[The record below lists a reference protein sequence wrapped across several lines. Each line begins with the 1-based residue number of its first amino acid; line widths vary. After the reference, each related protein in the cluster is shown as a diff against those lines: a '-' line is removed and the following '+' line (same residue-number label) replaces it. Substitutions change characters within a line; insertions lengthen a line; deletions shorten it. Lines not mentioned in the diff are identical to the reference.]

1 MRNQLRQYV
10 ILAIVLLFCA
20 VNVFLG
26 LRSILH
32 SNDEV
37 TTFAVGDWE
46 GITFPRYN
54 GPAIYSTTAPRAQ
67 VVSLPNVS
75 SSSNALFHHHAV
87 MSYSGGR
94 VVTPQ
99 AQMSSTAHKIYQTS
113 DQHVRALGSGAGA
126 GGNATTGT
134 TSYASSSTST
144 YNIPH
149 IALALPSVRTRT
161 LALAVNNINIASTSS
176 TMLANDG
183 MATVIHRNSRIRKTA
198 PSGEGLGEDD
208 YGTIEKKDG
217 ETWFW
222 DGEQWINQTPIGTTK
237 IDNGK
242 VYEWDGSDWVYKGDQ
257 ADPDAPIGDIPFILL
272 LICAAAYSILR
283 VRKTKTVTNL

>member
-26 LRSILH
+26 VRSILH

-37 TTFAVGDWE
+37 TTFTVGDWE

-54 GPAIYSTTAPRAQ
+54 GPAIYSTAAPRAQ

-87 MSYSGGR
+87 TSYSGGR
-94 VVTPQ
+94 VAAPQ

-113 DQHVRALGSGAGA
+113 DQHVRSLGSGAGA
-126 GGNATTGT
+126 GGNATIGT
-134 TSYASSSTST
+134 TSYSSSSTST

-161 LALAVNNINIASTSS
+161 LANNNIYAENLATSSVILADASTP
-176 TMLANDG
+176 TRTPRTKGLRRLTPD
-183 MATVIHRNSRIRKTA
+183 
-198 PSGEGLGEDD
+198 GEGEYPGEPNGDNTQIWD
-208 YGTIEKKDG
+208 EVNGWVPAPEIGTIRIIGGVECVWTADG
-217 ETWFW
+217 WRPTSDLPE
-222 DGEQWINQTPIGTTK
+222 PGT
-237 IDNGK
+237 
-242 VYEWDGSDWVYKGDQ
+242 
-257 ADPDAPIGDIPFILL
+257 PIGDIPFILL
-272 LICAAAYSILR
+272 LMFAAVYSIHR

>member
-32 SNDEV
+32 SHDEV

-54 GPAIYSTTAPRAQ
+54 GPAIYSTTAPRAH

-87 MSYSGGR
+87 MSYSGGK
-94 VVTPQ
+94 VATPQ

-113 DQHVRALGSGAGA
+113 DQQVRSFGSGAGA

-134 TSYASSSTST
+134 TSYASSSTAT

-149 IALALPSVRTRT
+149 IAFALPSVRTRT
-161 LALAVNNINIASTSS
+161 LANNNIYADNLATSSVILADASTPAR
-176 TMLANDG
+176 TPLTRGLRRLTLDG
-183 MATVIHRNSRIRKTA
+183 DGEYPGEPNRDNTQIWDEVNGWVPA
-198 PSGEGLGEDD
+198 PEI
-208 YGTIEKKDG
+208 GTIRIIGGVECVWTADG
-217 ETWFW
+217 WRPTSDLPE
-222 DGEQWINQTPIGTTK
+222 PGT
-237 IDNGK
+237 
-242 VYEWDGSDWVYKGDQ
+242 
-257 ADPDAPIGDIPFILL
+257 PIGDIPFILL
-272 LICAAAYSILR
+272 LICAAAYSIHR

>member
-32 SNDEV
+32 SHDEV

-54 GPAIYSTTAPRAQ
+54 GPAIYSTTAPRAH

-75 SSSNALFHHHAV
+75 SSSNTLFHHHAV

-94 VVTPQ
+94 VAAPQ

-113 DQHVRALGSGAGA
+113 DQHVRSFGSGAGA

-161 LALAVNNINIASTSS
+161 LANNNIYADNLATSSVILADASTPAR
-176 TMLANDG
+176 TPLTRGLRRAFPDDPEQGEIHEEDGVWYWYDDETGWVLAD
-183 MATVIHRNSRIRKTA
+183 
-198 PSGEGLGEDD
+198 
-208 YGTIEKKDG
+208 
-217 ETWFW
+217 
-222 DGEQWINQTPIGTTK
+222 TK
-237 IDNGK
+237 IEGGK
-242 VYEWDGSDWVYKGDQ
+242 VYVWDGSRWVYKGDQ

>member
-26 LRSILH
+26 LRSILR

-87 MSYSGGR
+87 MSYNGGK
-94 VVTPQ
+94 VATPQ

-113 DQHVRALGSGAGA
+113 DQHVRSLGSGAGA
-126 GGNATTGT
+126 GGNTTTGT
-134 TSYASSSTST
+134 TSYSSSSTST

-161 LALAVNNINIASTSS
+161 LANNNIYTDNLATSSVILADASTPAR
-176 TMLANDG
+176 TPLTRGLRRAFPDDPEQGEIHEEGGVWYWYDDETGWVLAD
-183 MATVIHRNSRIRKTA
+183 
-198 PSGEGLGEDD
+198 
-208 YGTIEKKDG
+208 
-217 ETWFW
+217 
-222 DGEQWINQTPIGTTK
+222 TK
-237 IDNGK
+237 IEGGK
-242 VYEWDGSDWVYKGDQ
+242 VYVWDGKTWQYKGDQ

-272 LICAAAYSILR
+272 LICAAAYGILR

>member
-1 MRNQLRQYV
+1 MHNQHKQYV
-10 ILAIVLLFCA
+10 ILTIVLLACGA
-20 VNVFLG
+20 SVFFG
-26 LRSILH
+26 VRSILH

-37 TTFAVGDWE
+37 TTFSVGDWE
-46 GITFPRYN
+46 GITLPRYN

-87 MSYSGGR
+87 MSYNGGK
-94 VVTPQ
+94 VATPQ

-113 DQHVRALGSGAGA
+113 DQHVHSFGSGAGA

-161 LALAVNNINIASTSS
+161 LANNNIYTDNLATSSVILADASTPAR
-176 TMLANDG
+176 TPLTRGLRRAFPDDPEQGEIHKENGVWYWYDDETGWVLAD
-183 MATVIHRNSRIRKTA
+183 
-198 PSGEGLGEDD
+198 
-208 YGTIEKKDG
+208 
-217 ETWFW
+217 
-222 DGEQWINQTPIGTTK
+222 TK
-237 IDNGK
+237 IENGK
-242 VYEWDGSDWVYKGDQ
+242 VYVYDGKTWQYQGDQ

-272 LICAAAYSILR
+272 LICAAAYSVHR

>member
-32 SNDEV
+32 SHDEV

-87 MSYSGGR
+87 TSYSGGK
-94 VVTPQ
+94 VATPQ

-113 DQHVRALGSGAGA
+113 DQHVRSLGSGAGA
-126 GGNATTGT
+126 GGNATIGT
-134 TSYASSSTST
+134 TSYSSSSTST
-144 YNIPH
+144 YNIPN

-161 LALAVNNINIASTSS
+161 LANNNIYTDNLATSSVILADASTPAR
-176 TMLANDG
+176 TPLTRGLRRAFPDDPEQGEIHKENGVWYWYDDETGWVLAD
-183 MATVIHRNSRIRKTA
+183 
-198 PSGEGLGEDD
+198 
-208 YGTIEKKDG
+208 
-217 ETWFW
+217 
-222 DGEQWINQTPIGTTK
+222 TK
-237 IDNGK
+237 IEGGK
-242 VYEWDGSDWVYKGDQ
+242 VYVWDGSRWVYKGDQ

-272 LICAAAYSILR
+272 LICAAAYSIRR
-283 VRKTKTVTNL
+283 VRKTKIVTNL

>member
-26 LRSILH
+26 VRSILH

-37 TTFAVGDWE
+37 TTFTVGDWE

-54 GPAIYSTTAPRAQ
+54 GPAIYSTAAPRAH

-94 VVTPQ
+94 VATPQ

-113 DQHVRALGSGAGA
+113 DQHVRSLGSGAGA

-134 TSYASSSTST
+134 TSYSSSTTST

-161 LALAVNNINIASTSS
+161 LANNNNIIA
-176 TMLANDG
+176 ANNAQPSIIVETGVVRRPRASGIRRAMPDEDG
-183 MATVIHRNSRIRKTA
+183 S
-198 PSGEGLGEDD
+198 
-208 YGTIEKKDG
+208 YDG
-217 ETWFW
+217 
-222 DGEQWINQTPIGTTK
+222 QLN
-237 IDNGK
+237 DNGD
-242 VYEWDGSDWVYKGDQ
+242 YIWDEYDGKWVPKPDNNAQHPHNSDLVWVDGQGWRPTSDL
-257 ADPDAPIGDIPFILL
+257 PEPGTPIGDIPFILL
-272 LICAAAYSILR
+272 LMFAAAYSVHR

>member
-26 LRSILH
+26 VRSILH

-37 TTFAVGDWE
+37 TTFTVGDWE

-54 GPAIYSTTAPRAQ
+54 APAIYTTTAPRAQ

-94 VVTPQ
+94 VAAPQ

-113 DQHVRALGSGAGA
+113 DQHVRSLGSGAGA

-134 TSYASSSTST
+134 TSYSSSSTST

-161 LALAVNNINIASTSS
+161 LANNNIYADNLATSSVILADASTPAR
-176 TMLANDG
+176 TPLTRG
-183 MATVIHRNSRIRKTA
+183 LRRKTID
-198 PSGEGLGEDD
+198 G
-208 YGTIEKKDG
+208 DG
-217 ETWFW
+217 EY
-222 DGEQWINQTPIGTTK
+222 DGEYDPVENK
-237 IDNGK
+237 I
-242 VYEWDGSDWVYKGDQ
+242 WDEAAEDWVSPPAVGTERTVKGVLCVWTGSGWIPKSDIP
-257 ADPDAPIGDIPFILL
+257 DPDAPIGDIPFILL
-272 LICAAAYSILR
+272 LICAAAYSIRR